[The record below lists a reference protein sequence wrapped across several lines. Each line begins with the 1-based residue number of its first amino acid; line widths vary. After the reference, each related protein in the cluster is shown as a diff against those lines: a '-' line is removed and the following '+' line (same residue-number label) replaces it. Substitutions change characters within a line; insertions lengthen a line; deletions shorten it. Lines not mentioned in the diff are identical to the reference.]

1 MGHNLFQ
8 NPDLLAL
15 ILTFD
20 GFLRK
25 QSLICILETGC
36 FLRTHLLANTN
47 SKKEKNTRLS
57 KDRN

>member
-1 MGHNLFQ
+1 MMGHNLFQ

-15 ILTFD
+15 ILTFA

-36 FLRTHLLANTN
+36 FLRIHLLANTKVKGRKTP
-47 SKKEKNTRLS
+47 S
-57 KDRN
+57 